1 MFSENKNERKKIF
14 SLLPQALAFLS
25 ILIMLFLFFNTN
37 FIFAQITSTPVYLTE
52 TVEILHLDILVW
64 GVIWFLAIYLFLY
77 FIKILWKQ

>member
-14 SLLPQALAFLS
+14 SLFPQALAFLS

>member
-1 MFSENKNERKKIF
+1 MFSEKKNERKKIF

>member
-14 SLLPQALAFLS
+14 SLFPQALAFLS
-25 ILIMLFLFFNTN
+25 ILIMLFLFFNTTIV
-37 FIFAQITSTPVYLTE
+37 FGQTTSTPVE
-52 TVEILHLDILVW
+52 VIGPVEILHLDILVW

>member
-1 MFSENKNERKKIF
+1 
-14 SLLPQALAFLS
+14 
-25 ILIMLFLFFNTN
+25 LIMLFLFFNTN